1 MKFPEFNRI
10 VNPNDEKC
18 YIAFTSKNPP
28 QALSFSDI
36 SKLSKTDPTLEI
48 GWVIPKGFFVIETD
62 NMTILPTIISRN
74 EKIMVVSNN
83 KTKLQIY
90 CKGEFDKNT
99 KNNLLACGVNANT
112 IAYNSKGGAAIVLP
126 FKNSKVCTSQIVS
139 NLNIVHDNGIEE
151 TPSWLIPLRR
161 VSVDTPDGI
170 DLPILN
176 NEQSLLLAQLKKLK
190 NLNRLI
196 QQEVMELLNNEFC
209 ATPLTKDELS
219 NLLAISEEQL
229 LQQFFEKDKFL
240 HDKLGNYIIESCN
253 IKRDSVSKELFYFD
267 DRNHIYSND
276 TDFITGYITKLCPSL
291 KAYQIEETV
300 KYIQRYLYDDSV
312 VFNSDPFKI
321 VFKNGILDIYTMKLE
336 PMTPDNLE
344 SIKLNCNYN
353 PNAYSKTVDEFF
365 DTATNGD
372 KLIEQLLYEA
382 IGYSMLK
389 TNELQKAFIL
399 VGSGRNGK
407 STYLDLI
414 KSVLGKENTTTVS
427 FKDLSNNFRAAM
439 LENKL
444 ASLAGDISSQPITDS
459 DLIKSISAG
468 EDITIEQKYKQ
479 AQSKS
484 LFSTLFFAC
493 NKLPRT
499 PDTSD
504 GFYRRWCIIPFV
516 ANLSNVSR
524 VEGMLFKK
532 NLLSQDALD
541 YVAYKAVQA
550 IYQVLTTTNEFS
562 EPKAVTD
569 MLTNY
574 KIDNSTVLSWFRD
587 VYKEDKDKLQK
598 LKTGTAYI
606 SYCKWCEDAGRVR
619 SSQTTF
625 KNSIKSDIG
634 VDLPD

>member
-1 MKFPEFNRI
+1 MKFPEFNRV
-10 VNPNDEKC
+10 VNPNNEKC
-18 YIAFTSKNPP
+18 YVAFTSKGSP
-28 QALSFSDI
+28 QALSFDDI
-36 SKLSKTDPTLEI
+36 TKLSKTDPTLEI
-48 GWVIPKGFFVIETD
+48 GWIMPKGFFVIET
-62 NMTILPTIISRN
+62 NCMNIMPSIIARN
-74 EKIMVVSNN
+74 EEIMVVSDG
-83 KTKLQIY
+83 KKLQIY
-90 CKGEFDKNT
+90 CKGDFNRST
-99 KNNLLACGVNANT
+99 QNNILACGLNANT
-112 IAYNSKGGAAIVLP
+112 IAHNNKGGVSIILP
-126 FKNSKVCTSQIVS
+126 FKNSKVCTAPTVL
-139 NLNIVHDNGIEE
+139 NLNIVHSNGINT
-151 TPSWLIPLRR
+151 TPSWLLPLKR
-161 VSVDTPDGI
+161 VSSDKPDGI
-170 DLPILN
+170 DLPIQN
-176 NEQSLLLAQLKKLK
+176 NEQTILLNQLKKIK
-190 NLNRLI
+190 HLNRLI
-196 QQEVMELLNNEFC
+196 QQEVIEVINTDFC
-209 ATPLTKDELS
+209 ASPLTKDELN
-219 NLLAISEEQL
+219 NLLSISEDQL
-229 LQQFFEKDKFL
+229 LKQFFDKDKFL
-240 HDKLGNYIIESCN
+240 HNKLGDYIIESCN
-253 IKRDSVSKELFYFD
+253 IKRDSISKELFYFD
-267 DRNHIYSND
+267 DKQHIYSND

-300 KYIQRYLYDDSV
+300 KYITRYLYDESV
-312 VFNSDPFKI
+312 MFNSDPFKI
-321 VFKNGILDIYTMKLE
+321 VFKNGVLDIYTMQLE
-336 PMTPDNLE
+336 PMTPENLE
-344 SIKLNCNYN
+344 SIKINCDYD

-414 KSVLGKENTTTVS
+414 KGVLGKQNTTTVS
-427 FKDLSNNFRAAM
+427 FKDLANNFRAAM
-439 LENKL
+439 LEGKL

-479 AQSKS
+479 AQSKA

-499 PDTSD
+499 PDTSE

-516 ANLSNVSR
+516 ANLSQVSR
-524 VEGMLFKK
+524 VEGMMFKRE
-532 NLLSQDALD
+532 LLEQKSLN

-550 IYQVLTTTNEFS
+550 IYKVLTTTNEFT

-587 VYKEDKDKLQK
+587 IHKNDIDKLKK
-598 LKTGTAYI
+598 LKLSPAYI
-606 SYCKWCEDAGRVR
+606 SYCKWCEDAGRIR

-625 KNSIKSDIG
+625 LNSIKSDLG
-634 VDLPD
+634 VDLSI

>member
-1 MKFPEFNRI
+1 MKFPEFNRV

-18 YIAFTSKNPP
+18 YVAFTNSGTT
-28 QALSFSDI
+28 ALSFDDI
-36 SKLSKTDPTLEI
+36 TKISKTDPSLEI
-48 GWVIPKGFFVIETD
+48 GWIMPKGFFVIETTCL
-62 NMTILPTIISRN
+62 NILPTIIARN
-74 EKIMVVSNN
+74 EEVMVVSDG
-83 KTKLQIY
+83 KKLQIY
-90 CKGEFDKNT
+90 CKGEFDRT
-99 KNNLLACGVNANT
+99 TTNNLLACGLTVDT
-112 IAYNSKGGAAIVLP
+112 IAHNNKGGVSIILP
-126 FKNSKVCTSQIVS
+126 FKNSKVCTAPNVLQ
-139 NLNIVHDNGIEE
+139 LNIVHSNGINK
-151 TPSWLIPLRR
+151 TPSWLMPLRR
-161 VSVDTPDGI
+161 ISSQTPDGI
-170 DLPILN
+170 DLPIQG
-176 NEQSLLLAQLKKLK
+176 NEQNILLNHLQKIKH
-190 NLNRLI
+190 LNRVI
-196 QQEVMELLNNEFC
+196 QQEVIEVMNKDFC
-209 ATPLTKDELS
+209 VSPLTKDEL
-219 NLLAISEEQL
+219 NNVLTMSEEQL
-229 LQQFFEKDKFL
+229 LNQFFEKDKFL
-240 HDKLGNYIIESCN
+240 HNKLGDYIIESCN

-267 DRNHIYSND
+267 DRHHIYSND

-291 KAYQIEETV
+291 KSYQIEETV
-300 KYIQRYLYDDSV
+300 KYITRYLYDESV

-321 VFKNGILDIYTMKLE
+321 VFKNGVLDIYTMKLE

-344 SIKLNCNYN
+344 SIKINCNYN

-414 KSVLGKENTTTVS
+414 KAVLGRENTTTVS
-427 FKDLSNNFRAAM
+427 FKDLANNFRAAM
-439 LENKL
+439 LEGKL

-479 AQSKS
+479 AQSKA

-516 ANLSNVSR
+516 ANLSKITR
-524 VEGMLFKK
+524 VEGMMFKK
-532 NLLSQDALD
+532 DLLSQDSLD

-550 IYQVLTTTNEFS
+550 IYKVLTTTNEFA
-562 EPKAVTD
+562 EPQAVTD

-574 KIDNSTVLSWFRD
+574 KVDNSTVLSWFRD
-587 VYKEDKDKLQK
+587 VHKQDINKIKN
-598 LKTGTAYI
+598 LKTGAAYV
-606 SYCKWCEDAGRVR
+606 SYCKWCEDAGRSR

-625 KNSIKSDIG
+625 KNSIKADLG
-634 VDLPD
+634 VDLSD

>member
-18 YIAFTSKNPP
+18 YVAFKSTGIPT
-28 QALSFSDI
+28 AMSFDEI
-36 SKLSKTDPTLEI
+36 TEVAKTDPTLEI
-48 GWVIPKGFFVIETD
+48 GWVMPKGFFVVETECL
-62 NMTILPTIISRN
+62 NILPTLIARN
-74 EKIMVVSNN
+74 EEVMVVTD
-83 KTKLQIY
+83 KKKLQIY
-90 CKGEFDKNT
+90 CKGEFDRNT
-99 KNNLLACGVNANT
+99 TNNILACGLTANT
-112 IAYNSKGGAAIVLP
+112 IAHNNKGGVSIILP
-126 FKNSKVCTSQIVS
+126 FKNSKVCTAPTVL
-139 NLNIVHDNGIEE
+139 NLDIIHSNGINT
-151 TPSWLIPLRR
+151 TPSWLLPIRR
-161 VSVDTPDGI
+161 VSNDKPDGI
-170 DLPILN
+170 DLPIQN
-176 NEQSLLLAQLKKLK
+176 NEQTILLNQLKRIKH
-190 NLNRLI
+190 LNRLV
-196 QQEVMELLNNEFC
+196 QQEVMEILNNDFC
-209 ATPLTKDELS
+209 ATPLTKDELNNVLS
-219 NLLAISEEQL
+219 ISEEQL
-229 LQQFFEKDKFL
+229 LKQFFDKDKFL
-240 HDKLGNYIIESCN
+240 HNKLGDYIIESCN
-253 IKRDSVSKELFYFD
+253 IKRDSISKELFYFD
-267 DRNHIYSND
+267 DRKHIYSND

-300 KYIQRYLYDDSV
+300 KYILRYLYDESV

-353 PNAYSKTVDEFF
+353 PNAHSATVDEFF
-365 DTATNGD
+365 NTATNGD

-414 KSVLGKENTTTVS
+414 KGVLGRDNCTTVS
-427 FKDLSNNFRAAM
+427 FKDLANNFRAAM
-439 LENKL
+439 LEGKL

-479 AQSKS
+479 AQSKA

-516 ANLSNVSR
+516 ANLSNVTR
-524 VEGMLFKK
+524 VEGMMFKRD
-532 NLLSQDALD
+532 LLSQDSLD

-550 IYQVLTTTNEFS
+550 IYNVLTTTNEFA
-562 EPKAVTD
+562 EPQAVKD
-569 MLTNY
+569 MLHQY
-574 KIDNSTVLSWFRD
+574 KVDNSAVLSWFRD
-587 VYKEDKDKLQK
+587 IHKGDINKIKN
-598 LKTGTAYI
+598 LKTGAAYV
-606 SYCKWCEDAGRVR
+606 SFAKWCEDAGRNR

-625 KNSIKSDIG
+625 KNSVKADLG
-634 VDLPD
+634 VDLLD

>member
-1 MKFPEFNRI
+1 MKFPEFNRV

-18 YIAFTSKNPP
+18 YVAFTNKGSPK
-28 QALSFSDI
+28 ALSFDEI
-36 SKLSKTDPTLEI
+36 TKISKTDPTLEI
-48 GWVIPKGFFVIETD
+48 GWIMPKGFFVIETD
-62 NMTILPTIISRN
+62 CMNILPSIIARN
-74 EKIMVVSNN
+74 EEVMVVSDG
-83 KTKLQIY
+83 KKLQIY
-90 CKGEFDKNT
+90 CKGDFDRST
-99 KNNLLACGVNANT
+99 QNNILACGLNANT
-112 IAYNSKGGAAIVLP
+112 IAHNNKGGVSIILP
-126 FKNSKVCTSQIVS
+126 FKNSKVCTAPTVL
-139 NLNIVHDNGIEE
+139 NLNIVHSNGIS
-151 TPSWLIPLRR
+151 TAPSWLLPLKR
-161 VSVDTPDGI
+161 VSSDKPDGI
-170 DLPILN
+170 ELPIQN
-176 NEQSLLLAQLKKLK
+176 NEQTILLNQLKKIK
-190 NLNRLI
+190 HLNRLI
-196 QQEVMELLNNEFC
+196 QQEVMEVLNKDFC
-209 ATPLTKDELS
+209 ATPLTKDELN
-219 NLLAISEEQL
+219 NLLSISEEQL
-229 LQQFFEKDKFL
+229 LKQFFDKDKFL
-240 HDKLGNYIIESCN
+240 HNKLGDYIIESCN
-253 IKRDSVSKELFYFD
+253 IKRDSISKELFYFD
-267 DRNHIYSND
+267 DKQHIYSND

-300 KYIQRYLYDDSV
+300 KYIQRYLYDESV
-312 VFNSDPFKI
+312 VFNSDPFKV

-344 SIKLNCNYN
+344 SIKINCNYD

-414 KSVLGKENTTTVS
+414 KGVLGRENTTTVS
-427 FKDLSNNFRAAM
+427 FKDLANNFRAAM
-439 LENKL
+439 LEGKL

-479 AQSKS
+479 AQSKA

-516 ANLSNVSR
+516 ANLSKITR
-524 VEGMLFKK
+524 VEGMMFKRD
-532 NLLSQDALD
+532 LLSQESLD
-541 YVAYKAVQA
+541 HVAYKAVQA
-550 IYQVLTTTNEFS
+550 IYRVLTTTNEFT
-562 EPKAVTD
+562 EPQAVTD
-569 MLTNY
+569 MLNNY
-574 KIDNSTVLSWFRD
+574 KIDNSTVLSWHRD
-587 VYKEDKDKLQK
+587 VHKDDINK
-598 LKTGTAYI
+598 LKNLKAGAAYV
-606 SYCKWCEDAGRVR
+606 SYCKWCEEAGRSR

-625 KNSIKSDIG
+625 KNSVKADLG
-634 VDLPD
+634 VDLSD

>member
-1 MKFPEFNRI
+1 MKFPEFNRV

-18 YIAFTSKNPP
+18 YVAFTNKGSPK
-28 QALSFSDI
+28 ALSFDEI
-36 SKLSKTDPTLEI
+36 AKISKTDPTLEI
-48 GWVIPKGFFVIETD
+48 GWIMPKGFFVIETD
-62 NMTILPTIISRN
+62 CMNILPSIIARN
-74 EKIMVVSNN
+74 EEVMVVSDG
-83 KTKLQIY
+83 KKLQIY
-90 CKGEFDKNT
+90 CKGDFDRST
-99 KNNLLACGVNANT
+99 QNNILACGLNANT
-112 IAYNSKGGAAIVLP
+112 IAHNNKGGVSIILP
-126 FKNSKVCTSQIVS
+126 FKNSKVCTAPTVL
-139 NLNIVHDNGIEE
+139 NLSIVHSNGIS
-151 TPSWLIPLRR
+151 TAPSWLLPLKR
-161 VSVDTPDGI
+161 VSSDKPDGI
-170 DLPILN
+170 DLPIQN
-176 NEQSLLLAQLKKLK
+176 NEQTILLNQLKKIK
-190 NLNRLI
+190 HLNRLI
-196 QQEVMELLNNEFC
+196 QQEVMEVLNKDFC
-209 ATPLTKDELS
+209 ATPLTKDELN
-219 NLLAISEEQL
+219 NLLSISEEQL
-229 LQQFFEKDKFL
+229 LKQFFDKDKFL
-240 HDKLGNYIIESCN
+240 HNKLGDYIIESCN
-253 IKRDSVSKELFYFD
+253 IKRDSISKELFYFD
-267 DRNHIYSND
+267 DKQHIYSND

-300 KYIQRYLYDDSV
+300 KYIQRYLYDESV
-312 VFNSDPFKI
+312 VFNSDPFKV

-344 SIKLNCNYN
+344 SIKINCNYD

-414 KSVLGKENTTTVS
+414 KGVLGRENTTTVS
-427 FKDLSNNFRAAM
+427 FKDLANNFRAAM
-439 LENKL
+439 LEGKL

-479 AQSKS
+479 AQSKA

-516 ANLSNVSR
+516 ANLSKITR
-524 VEGMLFKK
+524 VEGMMFKRD
-532 NLLSQDALD
+532 LLSQESLD

-550 IYQVLTTTNEFS
+550 IYRVLTTTNEFT
-562 EPKAVTD
+562 EPQAVTD
-569 MLTNY
+569 MLNNY
-574 KIDNSTVLSWFRD
+574 KIDNSTVLSWHRD
-587 VYKEDKDKLQK
+587 VHKDDINK
-598 LKTGTAYI
+598 LKNLKAGAAYV
-606 SYCKWCEDAGRVR
+606 SYCKWCEEAGRSR

-625 KNSIKSDIG
+625 KNSVKADLG
-634 VDLPD
+634 VDLSD

>member
-18 YIAFTSKNPP
+18 YVAFTNNGSP
-28 QALSFSDI
+28 QALSFNQISQI
-36 SKLSKTDPTLEI
+36 SKTNPTLEI
-48 GWVIPKGFFVIETD
+48 GWIMPKGFFVIETTCM
-62 NMTILPTIISRN
+62 NILPSIIARN
-74 EKIMVVSNN
+74 EEVMVVSDG
-83 KTKLQIY
+83 KKLQIY
-90 CKGEFDKNT
+90 CKGDFDRT
-99 KNNLLACGVNANT
+99 TTNNILSCGLDANT
-112 IAYNSKGGAAIVLP
+112 IAHNNKGSVSIILP
-126 FKNSKVCTSQIVS
+126 FKNSKVCTAPNVLKLS
-139 NLNIVHDNGIEE
+139 IVHDNGINT

-161 VSVDTPDGI
+161 ISNDKPDGI
-170 DLPILN
+170 DLPIQN
-176 NEQSLLLAQLKKLK
+176 NEQTVLLNQLKRIKH
-190 NLNRLI
+190 LNRLI
-196 QQEVMELLNNEFC
+196 QQEVIEVLNKDFCASPLTHDELNN
-209 ATPLTKDELS
+209 LLS
-219 NLLAISEEQL
+219 ISEEQL
-229 LQQFFEKDKFL
+229 LKQFFDKDKFL
-240 HDKLGNYIIESCN
+240 HNKLGDYIISSCN

-267 DRNHIYSND
+267 EKKHIYSND

-291 KAYQIEETV
+291 KAYQIDETV
-300 KYIQRYLYDDSV
+300 KYINRYLYDESV
-312 VFNSDPFKI
+312 IFNSDPFKI

-344 SIKLNCNYN
+344 SIRINCNYD

-365 DTATNGD
+365 NTATNGD

-414 KSVLGKENTTTVS
+414 KNVLGRENTTTVS
-427 FKDLSNNFRAAM
+427 FKDLANNFRAAM
-439 LENKL
+439 LEGKL

-499 PDTSD
+499 PDTSE

-516 ANLSNVSR
+516 ANLSNVTR
-524 VEGMLFKK
+524 VEGMMFKHD
-532 NLLSQDALD
+532 LLAQESLD

-550 IYQVLTTTNEFS
+550 IYKVLTTTNEFT
-562 EPKAVTD
+562 EPQAVKD
-569 MLTNY
+569 MLNQY
-574 KIDNSTVLSWFRD
+574 KIDNSTILSWHRD
-587 VYKEDKDKLQK
+587 IHKGDINK
-598 LKTGTAYI
+598 LKNLKSGAAYV
-606 SYCKWCEDAGRVR
+606 SYCKWCEEAGRVR

-625 KNSIKSDIG
+625 INSVKSDLG
-634 VDLPD
+634 VDLSS

>member
-1 MKFPEFNRI
+1 MKFPEFNRV

-18 YIAFTSKNPP
+18 YVAFTNKGSPK
-28 QALSFSDI
+28 ALSFDEI
-36 SKLSKTDPTLEI
+36 TKISKTDPTLEI
-48 GWVIPKGFFVIETD
+48 GWIMPKGFFVIETD
-62 NMTILPTIISRN
+62 CMNILPSIIARN
-74 EKIMVVSNN
+74 EEVMVVSDG
-83 KTKLQIY
+83 KKLQIY
-90 CKGEFDKNT
+90 CKGDFDRST
-99 KNNLLACGVNANT
+99 QNNILACGLNANT
-112 IAYNSKGGAAIVLP
+112 IAHNNKGGVSIILP
-126 FKNSKVCTSQIVS
+126 FKNSKVCTAPTVL
-139 NLNIVHDNGIEE
+139 NLNIVHSNGIS
-151 TPSWLIPLRR
+151 TAPSWLLPLKR
-161 VSVDTPDGI
+161 VSSDKPDGI
-170 DLPILN
+170 DLPIQN
-176 NEQSLLLAQLKKLK
+176 NEQTILLNQLKKIK
-190 NLNRLI
+190 HLNRLI
-196 QQEVMELLNNEFC
+196 QQEVMEVLNKDFC
-209 ATPLTKDELS
+209 ATPLTKDELN
-219 NLLAISEEQL
+219 NLLSISEEQL
-229 LQQFFEKDKFL
+229 LKQFFDKDKFL
-240 HDKLGNYIIESCN
+240 HNKLGDYIIESCN
-253 IKRDSVSKELFYFD
+253 IKRDSISKELFYFD
-267 DRNHIYSND
+267 DKQHIYSND

-300 KYIQRYLYDDSV
+300 KYIQRYLYDESV
-312 VFNSDPFKI
+312 VFNSDPFKV

-344 SIKLNCNYN
+344 SIKINCNYD

-407 STYLDLI
+407 STYLALI
-414 KSVLGKENTTTVS
+414 KGVLGRENTTTVS
-427 FKDLSNNFRAAM
+427 FKDLANNFRAAM
-439 LENKL
+439 LEGKL

-479 AQSKS
+479 AQSKA

-516 ANLSNVSR
+516 ANLSKITR
-524 VEGMLFKK
+524 VEGMMFKRD
-532 NLLSQDALD
+532 LLSQESLD

-550 IYQVLTTTNEFS
+550 IYRVLTTTNEFT
-562 EPKAVTD
+562 EPQAVTD
-569 MLTNY
+569 MLNNY
-574 KIDNSTVLSWFRD
+574 KIDNSTVLSWHRD
-587 VYKEDKDKLQK
+587 VHKDDINK
-598 LKTGTAYI
+598 LKNLKAGAAYV
-606 SYCKWCEDAGRVR
+606 SYCKWCEEAGRSR

-625 KNSIKSDIG
+625 KNSVKADLG
-634 VDLPD
+634 VDLSD

>member
-1 MKFPEFNRI
+1 MKFPEFNRV

-18 YIAFTSKNPP
+18 YVAFTNNKPP
-28 QALSFSDI
+28 QALSFEEI
-36 SKLSKTDPTLEI
+36 ANIAKTDPTLEI
-48 GWVIPKGFFVIETD
+48 GWIMPKGFFVIETD
-62 NMTILPTIISRN
+62 CMNIMPSITARN
-74 EKIMVVSNN
+74 EEVMVVSDG
-83 KTKLQIY
+83 KKLQIY
-90 CKGEFDKNT
+90 CKGDFNRSTTYNT
-99 KNNLLACGVNANT
+99 LACGLNANT
-112 IAYNSKGGAAIVLP
+112 IAHNNKGGVSIILP
-126 FKNSKVCTSQIVS
+126 FKNSKVCTAPTVL
-139 NLNIVHDNGIEE
+139 NLNILHSNGINT
-151 TPSWLIPLRR
+151 TPSWLTPLKRI
-161 VSVDTPDGI
+161 SSDKPDGI
-170 DLPILN
+170 DLPIQNNAQTILLN
-176 NEQSLLLAQLKKLK
+176 QLKKIK
-190 NLNRLI
+190 HLNRLI
-196 QQEVMELLNNEFC
+196 QQEIMEVLNDDFC
-209 ATPLTKDELS
+209 VSPLTKDELN
-219 NLLAISEEQL
+219 NLLSISEEQL
-229 LQQFFEKDKFL
+229 LNQFFDKDKFL
-240 HDKLGNYIIESCN
+240 HNKLGDYIIESCN
-253 IKRDSVSKELFYFD
+253 IKRDSISKELFYFD
-267 DRNHIYSND
+267 DRTHIYSND

-300 KYIQRYLYDDSV
+300 KYIQRYLYDESV

-321 VFKNGILDIYTMKLE
+321 VFKNGVLDIYTMQLE

-344 SIKLNCNYN
+344 SIRINCNYN

-414 KSVLGKENTTTVS
+414 KAVLGRENTTTVS
-427 FKDLSNNFRAAM
+427 FKDLANNFRAAM
-439 LENKL
+439 LEGKL

-479 AQSKS
+479 AQSKA

-516 ANLSNVSR
+516 ANLSKITR
-524 VEGMLFKK
+524 VEGMMFKK
-532 NLLSQDALD
+532 NLLSQDSLD

-550 IYQVLTTTNEFS
+550 IYKVLTTTNEFA
-562 EPKAVTD
+562 EPQAVTD

-574 KIDNSTVLSWFRD
+574 KVDNSTVLSWFRD
-587 VYKEDKDKLQK
+587 VHKQDINKIKN
-598 LKTGTAYI
+598 LKTGAAYV
-606 SYCKWCEDAGRVR
+606 SYCKWCEDAGRSR

-625 KNSIKSDIG
+625 KNSIKADLG
-634 VDLPD
+634 VDLSD

>member
-1 MKFPEFNRI
+1 MKFPEFNRV

-18 YIAFTSKNPP
+18 YVAFTNKGSPK
-28 QALSFSDI
+28 ALSFDEI
-36 SKLSKTDPTLEI
+36 TKISKTDPTLEI
-48 GWVIPKGFFVIETD
+48 GWIMPKGFFIIETD
-62 NMTILPTIISRN
+62 CMNILPSIIARN
-74 EKIMVVSNN
+74 EEVMVVSDG
-83 KTKLQIY
+83 KKLQIY
-90 CKGEFDKNT
+90 CKGDFDRST
-99 KNNLLACGVNANT
+99 QNNVLACGLNANT
-112 IAYNSKGGAAIVLP
+112 IAHNNKGGVSIILP
-126 FKNSKVCTSQIVS
+126 FKNSKVCTSPTVL
-139 NLNIVHDNGIEE
+139 NLNIVHSNGIS
-151 TPSWLIPLRR
+151 TAPSWLLPLKR
-161 VSVDTPDGI
+161 VSSDKPDGI
-170 DLPILN
+170 DLPIQN
-176 NEQSLLLAQLKKLK
+176 NEQTILLNQLKKIK
-190 NLNRLI
+190 HLNRLI
-196 QQEVMELLNNEFC
+196 QQEIMEVLNKDFC
-209 ATPLTKDELS
+209 ATPLTKDELN
-219 NLLAISEEQL
+219 NLLSISEEQL
-229 LQQFFEKDKFL
+229 LKQFFDKDKFL
-240 HDKLGNYIIESCN
+240 HNKLGDYIIESCN
-253 IKRDSVSKELFYFD
+253 IKRDSISKELFYFD
-267 DRNHIYSND
+267 DKQHIYSND

-300 KYIQRYLYDDSV
+300 KYIQRYLYDESV
-312 VFNSDPFKI
+312 VFNSDPFKV

-344 SIKLNCNYN
+344 SIKINCNYD

-414 KSVLGKENTTTVS
+414 KGVLGRENTTTVS
-427 FKDLSNNFRAAM
+427 FKDLANNFRAAM
-439 LENKL
+439 LEGKL

-479 AQSKS
+479 AQSKA

-516 ANLSNVSR
+516 ANLSKITR
-524 VEGMLFKK
+524 VEGMMFKRD
-532 NLLSQDALD
+532 LLSQESLD

-550 IYQVLTTTNEFS
+550 IYRVLTTTNEFT
-562 EPKAVTD
+562 EPQAVTD
-569 MLTNY
+569 MLNNY
-574 KIDNSTVLSWFRD
+574 KIDNSTVLSWHRD
-587 VYKEDKDKLQK
+587 VHKDDINK
-598 LKTGTAYI
+598 LKNLKAGAAYV
-606 SYCKWCEDAGRVR
+606 SYCKWCEEAGRSR

-625 KNSIKSDIG
+625 KNSVKADLG
-634 VDLPD
+634 VDLSD

>member
-1 MKFPEFNRI
+1 MKFPEFNRV

-18 YIAFTSKNPP
+18 YVAFTNNGTPT
-28 QALSFSDI
+28 ALSFDDI
-36 SKLSKTDPTLEI
+36 AKISKTDPSLEI
-48 GWVIPKGFFVIETD
+48 GWIMPKGFFVIETTCL
-62 NMTILPTIISRN
+62 NILPTIIARN
-74 EKIMVVSNN
+74 EEVMVVSDG
-83 KTKLQIY
+83 KKLQIY
-90 CKGEFDKNT
+90 CKGEFDRT
-99 KNNLLACGVNANT
+99 TTNNLLACGLNVDT
-112 IAYNSKGGAAIVLP
+112 IAHNNKGGVSIILP
-126 FKNSKVCTSQIVS
+126 FKNSKVCTAPNVLQ
-139 NLNIVHDNGIEE
+139 LNIVHSNGINK
-151 TPSWLIPLRR
+151 TPSWLMPLRR
-161 VSVDTPDGI
+161 ISSQTPDGI
-170 DLPILN
+170 DLPIQG
-176 NEQSLLLAQLKKLK
+176 NEQNILLNHLQKIKH
-190 NLNRLI
+190 LNRVI
-196 QQEVMELLNNEFC
+196 QQEVIEVMNKDFC
-209 ATPLTKDELS
+209 VSPLTKDEL
-219 NLLAISEEQL
+219 NNVLTMSEEQL
-229 LQQFFEKDKFL
+229 LNQFFEKDKFL
-240 HDKLGNYIIESCN
+240 HNKLGDYIIESCN

-267 DRNHIYSND
+267 DRHHIYSND

-291 KAYQIEETV
+291 KSYQIEETV
-300 KYIQRYLYDDSV
+300 KYITRYLYDESV

-321 VFKNGILDIYTMKLE
+321 VFKNGVLDIYTMKLE

-344 SIKLNCNYN
+344 SIKINCNYN

-414 KSVLGKENTTTVS
+414 KAVLGRENTTTVS
-427 FKDLSNNFRAAM
+427 FKDLANNFRAAM
-439 LENKL
+439 LEGKL

-479 AQSKS
+479 AQSKA

-516 ANLSNVSR
+516 ANLSKITR
-524 VEGMLFKK
+524 VEGMMFKK
-532 NLLSQDALD
+532 DLLSQDSLD

-550 IYQVLTTTNEFS
+550 IYKVLTTTNEFA
-562 EPKAVTD
+562 EPQAVTD

-574 KIDNSTVLSWFRD
+574 KVDNSTVLSWFRD
-587 VYKEDKDKLQK
+587 VHKQDINKIKN
-598 LKTGTAYI
+598 LKTGAAYV
-606 SYCKWCEDAGRVR
+606 SYCKWCEDAGRSR

-625 KNSIKSDIG
+625 KNSIKADLG
-634 VDLPD
+634 VDLSD

>member
-18 YIAFTSKNPP
+18 YVAFTSKKSP
-28 QALSFSDI
+28 QALSYTDI
-36 SKLSKTDPTLEI
+36 SQLSKVDPTLEI
-48 GWVIPKGFFVIETD
+48 GWIIPKGFFVIETD

-74 EKIMVVSNN
+74 ERIMVVSNN
-83 KTKLQIY
+83 NTKLQIY
-90 CKGEFDKNT
+90 CKGEFDKT
-99 KNNLLACGVNANT
+99 TRNNLLACGINANT
-112 IAYNSKGGAAIVLP
+112 IAHNIKGGATIVLP
-126 FKNSKVCTSQIVS
+126 FKNSKVCTAPSVLS
-139 NLNIVHDNGIEE
+139 LNIVHSNGLDE

-170 DLPILN
+170 DLPIQN
-176 NEQSLLLAQLKKLK
+176 NEQTILLTQLKKLK
-190 NLNRLI
+190 TLNRVL
-196 QQEVMELLNNEFC
+196 QQEVIELLNSEFC
-209 ATPLTKDELS
+209 ATPLTKDEL
-219 NLLAISEEQL
+219 NNILAISEEQL
-229 LQQFFEKDKFL
+229 LQQFFDKDKFL

-253 IKRDSVSKELFYFD
+253 IKRDSISKELFYFD
-267 DRNHIYSND
+267 DKNHIYSSD

-300 KYIQRYLYDDSV
+300 KYIQRYLYEDSV
-312 VFNSDPFKI
+312 EFNSDPFKI

-414 KSVLGKENTTTVS
+414 KNVLGKDNTTTVS
-427 FKDLSNNFRAAM
+427 FKDLANNFRAAM
-439 LENKL
+439 LEGKL

-459 DLIKSISAG
+459 DLVKSISSG

-499 PDTSD
+499 PDTSE

-516 ANLSNVSR
+516 ADLSAVSR
-524 VEGMLFKK
+524 VDGMLFKK

-541 YVAYKAVQA
+541 YVAYKSVQA
-550 IYQVLTTTNEFS
+550 IYRVLTTTNEFS
-562 EPKAVTD
+562 EPQAVKD

-587 VYKEDKDKLQK
+587 SFKSDKDKIAK
-598 LKTGTAYI
+598 LKTGAAYI
-606 SYCKWCEDAGRVR
+606 SYSKWCEDAGRSR

-625 KNSIKSDIG
+625 KNSVKSDLG
-634 VDLPD
+634 VDLSD

>member
-1 MKFPEFNRI
+1 MKFPEFNRV

-18 YIAFTSKNPP
+18 YVAFTNKGSPK
-28 QALSFSDI
+28 ALSFDEI
-36 SKLSKTDPTLEI
+36 TKISKTDPTLEI
-48 GWVIPKGFFVIETD
+48 GWIIPKGFFVIETD
-62 NMTILPTIISRN
+62 CMNILPSIIARN
-74 EKIMVVSNN
+74 EEVMVVSDG
-83 KTKLQIY
+83 KKLQIY
-90 CKGEFDKNT
+90 CKGDFDRST
-99 KNNLLACGVNANT
+99 QNNVLACGLNANT
-112 IAYNSKGGAAIVLP
+112 IAHNNKGGVSIILP
-126 FKNSKVCTSQIVS
+126 FKNSKVCTSPTVL
-139 NLNIVHDNGIEE
+139 NLNIVHSNGIS
-151 TPSWLIPLRR
+151 TAPSWLLPLKR
-161 VSVDTPDGI
+161 VSSDKPDGI
-170 DLPILN
+170 DLPIQN
-176 NEQSLLLAQLKKLK
+176 NEQTILLNQLKKIK
-190 NLNRLI
+190 HLNRLI
-196 QQEVMELLNNEFC
+196 QQEIMEVLNKDFC
-209 ATPLTKDELS
+209 ATPLTKDELN
-219 NLLAISEEQL
+219 NLLSISEEQL
-229 LQQFFEKDKFL
+229 LKQFFDKDKFL
-240 HDKLGNYIIESCN
+240 HNKLGDYIIESCN
-253 IKRDSVSKELFYFD
+253 IKRDSISKELFYFD
-267 DRNHIYSND
+267 DKQHIYSND

-300 KYIQRYLYDDSV
+300 KYIQRYLYDESV
-312 VFNSDPFKI
+312 MFNSDPFKV

-344 SIKLNCNYN
+344 SIRINCNYD

-414 KSVLGKENTTTVS
+414 KGVLGRENTTTVS
-427 FKDLSNNFRAAM
+427 FKDLANNFRAAM
-439 LENKL
+439 LEGKL

-479 AQSKS
+479 AQSKA

-516 ANLSNVSR
+516 ANLSKITR
-524 VEGMLFKK
+524 VEGMMFKK
-532 NLLSQDALD
+532 DLLSQESLD

-550 IYQVLTTTNEFS
+550 IYRVLTTTNEFT
-562 EPKAVTD
+562 EPQAVTD
-569 MLTNY
+569 MLNNY
-574 KIDNSTVLSWFRD
+574 KIDNSTVLSWHRD
-587 VYKEDKDKLQK
+587 VHKDDINK
-598 LKTGTAYI
+598 LKNLKAGAAYV
-606 SYCKWCEDAGRVR
+606 SYCKWCEEAGRSR

-625 KNSIKSDIG
+625 KNSVKADLG
-634 VDLPD
+634 VDLSD

>member
-1 MKFPEFNRI
+1 MKFPEFNRV

-18 YIAFTSKNPP
+18 YVAFTNKGTPK
-28 QALSFSDI
+28 ALSFDDI
-36 SKLSKTDPTLEI
+36 TKISKTDPTLEI
-48 GWVIPKGFFVIETD
+48 GWIMPKGFFVIETD
-62 NMTILPTIISRN
+62 CMNIMPSIIARN
-74 EKIMVVSNN
+74 EEVMVVSDG
-83 KTKLQIY
+83 KKLQIY
-90 CKGEFDKNT
+90 CKGDFDRST
-99 KNNLLACGVNANT
+99 QNNILACGLSANT
-112 IAYNSKGGAAIVLP
+112 IAHNNKGGVSIILP
-126 FKNSKVCTSQIVS
+126 FKNSKVCTAPTVL
-139 NLNIVHDNGIEE
+139 NLNIIHSNGIN
-151 TPSWLIPLRR
+151 TVPSWLLPLKR
-161 VSVDTPDGI
+161 VSSDKPDGI
-170 DLPILN
+170 DLPIQN
-176 NEQSLLLAQLKKLK
+176 NEQTILLNQLKRIKH
-190 NLNRLI
+190 LNRLV
-196 QQEVMELLNNEFC
+196 QQEVMEVLNTDFC
-209 ATPLTKDELS
+209 ASPLTKDELN
-219 NLLAISEEQL
+219 NLLSISEEQL
-229 LQQFFEKDKFL
+229 LKQFFEKDKFL
-240 HDKLGNYIIESCN
+240 HNKLGDYIIESCN
-253 IKRDSVSKELFYFD
+253 IKRDSISKELFYFD
-267 DRNHIYSND
+267 DKNHIYSND

-300 KYIQRYLYDDSV
+300 KYILRYLYDESV

-344 SIKLNCNYN
+344 SIKINCNYD
-353 PNAYSKTVDEFF
+353 PNAYSATVDEFF
-365 DTATNGD
+365 NTATNGD

-414 KSVLGKENTTTVS
+414 KGVLGRENTTTVS
-427 FKDLSNNFRAAM
+427 FKDLANNFRAAM
-439 LENKL
+439 LEGKL

-479 AQSKS
+479 AQSKA

-516 ANLSNVSR
+516 ANLSKITR
-524 VEGMLFKK
+524 VEGMMFKRD
-532 NLLSQDALD
+532 LLTQESLD

-550 IYQVLTTTNEFS
+550 IYKVLTTTNEFS
-562 EPKAVTD
+562 EPQAVTD
-569 MLTNY
+569 MIKNY

-587 VYKEDKDKLQK
+587 IHKDDLDKLKK
-598 LKTGTAYI
+598 LKAGAAYV
-606 SYCKWCEDAGRVR
+606 SYCKWCEEAGRVR

-625 KNSIKSDIG
+625 VNSIKSDLG
-634 VDLPD
+634 VDLSY

>member
-1 MKFPEFNRI
+1 MKFPEFNRV

-18 YIAFTSKNPP
+18 YVAFTNKGSPK
-28 QALSFSDI
+28 ALSFDEI
-36 SKLSKTDPTLEI
+36 TKISKTDPTLEI
-48 GWVIPKGFFVIETD
+48 GWIMPKGFFVIETD
-62 NMTILPTIISRN
+62 CMNILPSIIARN
-74 EKIMVVSNN
+74 EEVMVVSDG
-83 KTKLQIY
+83 KKLQIY
-90 CKGEFDKNT
+90 CKGDFDRST
-99 KNNLLACGVNANT
+99 QNNILACGLNANT
-112 IAYNSKGGAAIVLP
+112 IAHNNKGGVSIILP
-126 FKNSKVCTSQIVS
+126 FKNSKVCTAPTVL
-139 NLNIVHDNGIEE
+139 NLNIVHSNGIS
-151 TPSWLIPLRR
+151 TAPSWLLPLKR
-161 VSVDTPDGI
+161 VSSDKPDGI
-170 DLPILN
+170 DLPIQN
-176 NEQSLLLAQLKKLK
+176 NEQTILLNQLKKIK
-190 NLNRLI
+190 HLNRLI
-196 QQEVMELLNNEFC
+196 QQEVMEVLNKDFC
-209 ATPLTKDELS
+209 ATPLTKDELN
-219 NLLAISEEQL
+219 NLLSISEEQL
-229 LQQFFEKDKFL
+229 LKQFFDKDKFL
-240 HDKLGNYIIESCN
+240 HNKLGDYIIESCN
-253 IKRDSVSKELFYFD
+253 IKRDSISKELFYFD
-267 DRNHIYSND
+267 DKQHIYSND

-300 KYIQRYLYDDSV
+300 KYIQRYLYDESV
-312 VFNSDPFKI
+312 VFNSDPFKV

-344 SIKLNCNYN
+344 SIKINCNYD

-414 KSVLGKENTTTVS
+414 KGVLGRENTTTVS
-427 FKDLSNNFRAAM
+427 FKDLANNFRAAM
-439 LENKL
+439 LEGKL

-468 EDITIEQKYKQ
+468 EDITIEQTYKQ
-479 AQSKS
+479 AQSKA

-516 ANLSNVSR
+516 ANLSKITR
-524 VEGMLFKK
+524 VEGMMFKRD
-532 NLLSQDALD
+532 LLSQESLD

-550 IYQVLTTTNEFS
+550 IYRVLTTTNEFT
-562 EPKAVTD
+562 EPQAVTD
-569 MLTNY
+569 MLNNY
-574 KIDNSTVLSWFRD
+574 KIDNSTVLSWHRD
-587 VYKEDKDKLQK
+587 VHKDDINK
-598 LKTGTAYI
+598 LKNLKAGAAYV
-606 SYCKWCEDAGRVR
+606 SYCKWCEEAGRSR

-625 KNSIKSDIG
+625 KNSVKADLG
-634 VDLPD
+634 VDLSD